1 VLAVDKNG
9 RLTVQARQVKLRAR
23 PEEVTPLAG
32 GGEPEAHT
40 GGVSYRLPP
49 DQLPSVNLVG
59 LRVEEALPLV
69 DRLLDQA
76 ILQGAERVDIIHGTG
91 TGRLKQAVREH
102 LKQHS
107 MVKAVHGDVNPGVT
121 LVDLKD

>member
-1 VLAVDKNG
+1 
-9 RLTVQARQVKLRAR
+9 
-23 PEEVTPLAG
+23 
-32 GGEPEAHT
+32 
-40 GGVSYRLPP
+40 
-49 DQLPSVNLVG
+49 
-59 LRVEEALPLV
+59 VEEALPLV

-91 TGRLKQAVREH
+91 TGRLKQAVRDH
-102 LKQHS
+102 LKHHT

>member
-1 VLAVDKNG
+1 MDKNG
-9 RLTVQARQVKLRAR
+9 RLTVEARQVKLRAR

-32 GGEPEAHT
+32 GAAPETTADKIT
-40 GGVSYRLPP
+40 MSYLPRP

-69 DRLLDQA
+69 DRLLDRA

-91 TGRLKQAVREH
+91 TGRLKRAVRDH
-102 LKQHS
+102 LKHHT
-107 MVKAVHGDVNPGVT
+107 MVKAVHGDANPGVT

>member
-1 VLAVDKNG
+1 M
-9 RLTVQARQVKLRAR
+9 
-23 PEEVTPLAG
+23 
-32 GGEPEAHT
+32 
-40 GGVSYRLPP
+40 SYLPRP

-69 DRLLDQA
+69 DRLLDRA

-91 TGRLKQAVREH
+91 TGRLKRAVRDH
-102 LKQHS
+102 LKHHT
-107 MVKAVHGDVNPGVT
+107 MVKAVHGDANPGVT

>member
-1 VLAVDKNG
+1 
-9 RLTVQARQVKLRAR
+9 
-23 PEEVTPLAG
+23 
-32 GGEPEAHT
+32 
-40 GGVSYRLPP
+40 
-49 DQLPSVNLVG
+49 VNLVG

-91 TGRLKQAVREH
+91 TGRLKAAVREH
-102 LKQHS
+102 LRQHT